1 MATGGGRGHG
11 DAQEGQAEEAGEW
24 GAAGGRRVHVWEL
37 GELFSLVF
45 TADTEERKQNRISV
59 TISSREEGNDQLRK

>member
-1 MATGGGRGHG
+1 MGTCRRGRLKKQVSG
-11 DAQEGQAEEAGEW
+11 

-45 TADTEERKQNRISV
+45 TADTEERTQNRISV